1 MWAIMTRKSFLTAAI
16 GVQAAGRAAAASD
29 TIGIGH
35 IGIGTRGGDLVKD
48 VVKSSGGKIVALCD
62 VYKPHVEK
70 GARTC
75 GNPDAKRYVDYRDL
89 LADRN
94 VDAVVIASP
103 DHWHSK
109 MLADACEAGKDVYI
123 EKGWTRTVEEAKSM
137 LATVKRTGRIMQ
149 LGHQGRQYAAA
160 IQAREL
166 IQQGYLGPVTLVTTG
181 RCGNT
186 PPEHPNWR
194 WYGYYNAWDRPDP
207 AQVVKDLDWDRWLGP
222 APKRDFSMER
232 FWHWRCYWDYGTGV
246 AGDLLSHELDYVQ
259 SVLRYGIPDLCSNL
273 GGVHLQQDGREIP
286 DTTST
291 TFEFEKQNCTVTFVS
306 SMNSSLPLT
315 PEFRGKFATLR
326 FNRIGQDANDF
337 EVIGEKNAGKYEGGV
352 IRKFDAAAT
361 APQPSHMQDFINCV
375 KERRKTKCNEDEAF
389 VEAVTFIMSA
399 VAYREKRVVRW
410 DREKQLIV

>member
-1 MWAIMTRKSFLTAAI
+1 MTRKTFLSTAV
-16 GVQAAGRAAAASD
+16 GVPAVVRNVSASD

-48 VVKSSGGKIVALCD
+48 VLKTTGGKIVAVCD
-62 VYKPHVEK
+62 VYRPHVEK
-70 GARTC
+70 GARMC
-75 GNPDAKRYVDYRDL
+75 GNPEAKRYSDYRDV
-89 LADRN
+89 LADKN
-94 VDAVVIASP
+94 VNAVVIATP

-123 EKGWTRTVEEAKSM
+123 EKGWTRTVEEAKAM
-137 LATVKRTGRIMQ
+137 RATVKRTGRIMQ

-166 IQQGYLGPVTLVTTG
+166 IEQGYLGPVTLVTTG

-186 PPEHPNWR
+186 PMEHATWR
-194 WYGYYNAWDRPDP
+194 WYGYYNIWDRPDA
-207 AQVVKDLDWDRWLGP
+207 AQVVKDLDWERWLGP
-222 APKRDFSMER
+222 APKRPFSMER

-273 GGVHLQQDGREIP
+273 GGVHLLQDGREAP

-291 TFEFEKQNCTVTFVS
+291 TFEFEKQNCAVTFVS
-306 SMNSSLPLT
+306 SMNSAQPLT
-315 PEFRGKFATLR
+315 PEFRGKYATLR

-337 EVIGEKNAGKYEGGV
+337 EVIGERSAGKYGGGV

-361 APQPSHMQDFINCV
+361 PAQPSHMQEFLNCV
-375 KERRKTKCNEDEAF
+375 RERRKTKCNEDEAF
-389 VEAVTFIMSA
+389 IEAVTFILSV

-410 DREKQLIV
+410 DREKELIV